1 MFTSTEQT
9 EGFLASSSNI
19 DYPWWWSCSFSFQI
33 ITKISIYSSTVTE
46 CEDST
51 CDDAISW
58 NKMNIFRSRC
68 QVLPLIAM
76 LIPKKKKFSCIPIL
90 H

>member
-51 CDDAISW
+51 CDDAISLILYHEIRW
-58 NKMNIFRSRC
+58 IFSEVDAKC
-68 QVLPLIAM
+68 CP
-76 LIPKKKKFSCIPIL
+76 
-90 H
+90 